1 MAPLQ
6 PPLSIPPNNNPLSPS
21 FPLLAEASDTDS
33 RTFRLANSPRSS
45 ADVRG
50 GRRERHC
57 RVMRGAEERRNRSGW
72 RRRTPAKEIRR
83 LPSSLRRRKR
93 LRLLRRQRREA
104 SERGDREDLLLL
116 HRRAHH
122 PLGGR
127 GPPPSLPILIT
138 PKKTPP
144 HQERPGTLVPMY
156 LRQRGVRGVPT
167 YNKL

>member
-1 MAPLQ
+1 MHW
-6 PPLSIPPNNNPLSPS
+6 
-21 FPLLAEASDTDS
+21 AED
-33 RTFRLANSPRSS
+33 RLI
-45 ADVRG
+45 G
-50 GRRERHC
+50 
-57 RVMRGAEERRNRSGW
+57 
-72 RRRTPAKEIRR
+72 R

-167 YNKL
+167 YNKYWGGGGMNISLEESTFGGLGFGLLLEENSQHWLY